1 MTGKIGDIVVIHL
14 DEQLGK
20 FDPQSCEDYAK
31 TILQRLEAAKT
42 EHPEAV
48 QNPRVLTEPF
58 YFVHFTDRELDIQD
72 EGFMGQTSEI
82 FDTRKKRGELHPE
95 GHIFA
100 FRIDSDSLES
110 AYNELDRIYEDAE
123 SGYDEEADEE
133 GLGITAW
140 TPFGI
145 YGAGIVIA
153 KACMGVEF
161 FHGGDQE
168 MQVLIPIACIDT
180 DEMLVDCEF
189 LENWGLEMY

>member
-1 MTGKIGDIVVIHL
+1 MSNDFIIIHL
-14 DEQLGK
+14 EEHLGK
-20 FDPQSCEDYAK
+20 FDPQSCEDYAR
-31 TILQRLEAAKT
+31 TILQRLEVAKI

-48 QNPRVLTEPF
+48 QNPRLLTEPF
-58 YFVHFTDRELDIQD
+58 YFVHFTNSEHDIED

-82 FDTRKKRGELHPE
+82 FDTRNNRGELDPE

-110 AYNELDRIYEDAE
+110 AYNELDRIYEEAE

-133 GLGITAW
+133 ELGILTW

-145 YGAGIVIA
+145 HGGGLVIA
-153 KACMGVEF
+153 KASMGVEF

-180 DEMLVDCEF
+180 DEMLVDSEF
-189 LENWGLEMY
+189 LENWGLQLY